1 MINTKTWRFFKF
13 GKLLDKIYK
22 AKAHAKV
29 DETIEPALSEHSICF
44 ITRTEIN
51 NGCDCYI
58 NKTDIDGVELANAL
72 IIGDTT
78 STCFYQ
84 KREFVVGDHI
94 VVCRASWMN
103 KYTALF
109 VKTILEKE
117 RYRYCYGR
125 AFKIDLIKDT
135 DIFLP
140 STADGKPDW
149 AYMESY
155 IKSLPYG
162 DCI

>member
-1 MINTKTWRFFKF
+1 MKKQFGSSTPLKLQMRWKMINTKTWRFFKF

-84 KREFVVGDHI
+84 KREFVVGDNNYYVAKDKI
-94 VVCRASWMN
+94 VTD
-103 KYTALF
+103 KITEKGEYTLR
-109 VKTILEKE
+109 VVIT
-117 RYRYCYGR
+117 Y
-125 AFKIDLIKDT
+125 T
-135 DIFLP
+135 DEN
-140 STADGKPDW
+140 GKRQNLKQ
-149 AYMESY
+149 ETQ
-155 IKSLPYG
+155 IN
-162 DCI
+162 I